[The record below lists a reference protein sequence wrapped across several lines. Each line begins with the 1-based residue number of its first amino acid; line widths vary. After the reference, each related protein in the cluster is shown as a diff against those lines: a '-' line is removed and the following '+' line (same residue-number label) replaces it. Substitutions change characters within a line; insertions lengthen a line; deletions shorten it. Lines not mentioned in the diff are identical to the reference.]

1 MLYDPLEQGSA
12 NCAHRAPEALTCCL
26 WVLHTLQAE
35 VSACDWGTYNLQHRI
50 YVLSDPSPK
59 KFANPVYHTLILDD

>member
-35 VSACDWGTYNLQHRI
+35 VSACDWEHTTFNTEYMYCLALHQK
-50 YVLSDPSPK
+50 VFQSCLSYFDSR
-59 KFANPVYHTLILDD
+59 